1 MDKFKT
7 IKSYAL
13 YTVLAVCGFAIWYLI
28 ASFALLDLNAL
39 NWQGGERF
47 IVGSLGFLT
56 SVILMFVG
64 AMTR

>member
-1 MDKFKT
+1 MEKFKT

-13 YTVLAVCGFAIWYLI
+13 YTALAVCGFVIWYLI

-39 NWQGGERF
+39 NWQSGERF

-56 SVILMFVG
+56 STILMFVG